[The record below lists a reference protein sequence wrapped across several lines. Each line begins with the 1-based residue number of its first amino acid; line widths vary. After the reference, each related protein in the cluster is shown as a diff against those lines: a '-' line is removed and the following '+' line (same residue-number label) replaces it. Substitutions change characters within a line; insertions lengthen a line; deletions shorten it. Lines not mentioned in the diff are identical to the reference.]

1 VAQPVQTGMPV
12 RRAFSSRFWLTS
24 GPGKAITGRCCF
36 AVLLVGYTALR
47 YIVGMQSVIETP
59 SFLADAK
66 DAGLTDSERIAI
78 VDLIAADPTIG
89 DEIVGSGGARMV
101 RVGGRGKG
109 KSGGYRVVSFYTGPD
124 IPVFLLIVLGK
135 GEKAYLSKAE
145 VKTLRTILSQIA
157 ESYRGDK
164 ERRQ

>member
-1 VAQPVQTGMPV
+1 MAQPVQTGMPV

-109 KSGGYRVVSFYTGPD
+109 KSGGYRVVSFLHRTGHTR
-124 IPVFLLIVLGK
+124 VSAHCV
-135 GEKAYLSKAE
+135 
-145 VKTLRTILSQIA
+145 R
-157 ESYRGDK
+157 
-164 ERRQ
+164 

>member
-1 VAQPVQTGMPV
+1 VGPA
-12 RRAFSSRFWLTS
+12 WS
-24 GPGKAITGRCCF
+24 GSAGAGKAR
-36 AVLLVGYTALR
+36 
-47 YIVGMQSVIETP
+47 
-59 SFLADAK
+59 
-66 DAGLTDSERIAI
+66 
-78 VDLIAADPTIG
+78 AADIG
-89 DEIVGSGGARMV
+89 SSA
-101 RVGGRGKG
+101 
-109 KSGGYRVVSFYTGPD
+109 FYTGPD

>member
-1 VAQPVQTGMPV
+1 
-12 RRAFSSRFWLTS
+12 
-24 GPGKAITGRCCF
+24 
-36 AVLLVGYTALR
+36 
-47 YIVGMQSVIETP
+47 MQSVIETP

-135 GEKAYLSKAE
+135 GEKAHLSKAE